1 MHLDKTSH
9 KKIEQHLENPQ
20 MELFKIEMGKQ
31 KEELPVMEEVIL
43 WKIREGATT
52 WSKCLLKYRI
62 EGTAQC
68 IQAKIN
74 FNLMEEQA

>member
-1 MHLDKTSH
+1 
-9 KKIEQHLENPQ
+9 
-20 MELFKIEMGKQ
+20 MGKQ
-31 KEELPVMEEVIL
+31 KEKLPVMEEVIL
-43 WKIREGATT
+43 WKIREGATA